1 MVTALAIGMPIS
13 DYSTTITIVA
23 PAGRLGIVFTRAPLG
38 VGCFC
43 TPAAD
48 SALKG
53 KVTDKMMLVK
63 VNGADVSGL
72 DIHDISEYLNARAD
86 KERTLEFVVDSKDS
100 ELITKTVVVK
110 NMGVKRVIAPPGRL
124 GLAMIDAPTP
134 GTHKWNDG
142 GGTFDAPTSGIY
154 CRVNPNMCRPGDGG
168 SPLFPALRTGTY
180 KVLSVMGET
189 KLASAVA
196 ATEILVKNKDAN
208 RPIVVGKLGGGT
220 PLLATLLEGRGSS
233 GGMMVAALETASP
246 LLGHAAIGAEIVKV
260 KGLDTPTNQGIA
272 SLPETCLEITLTT
285 PPLARTRMEFVSFIP
300 LDFQNGNVTFASA
313 FDAIQSRGLIEDDLY
328 GASNLASGRYETVN
342 MMKEVRCPP
351 SPRRPQRHRP
361 RHRLRLPLHH
371 LRCRP
376 SAHVP
381 LRLHRHTPQRMNT
394 FLGTSGLK
402 VTSIETASI
411 DGTIE
416 RMNSGCYRSGGGDRA
431 EWVYQTLRV
440 WYNALDPEN
449 LRPSCIEAARSHA
462 MPSARA
468 GSVAPARA
476 RWRRREAITPAGPR
490 GPAGTRPAV
499 STPWPC
505 VCPSTR
511 RPVSAHRWLRRTSWP
526 TRRSRRTR
534 GRANAWCCELT
545 RRPAVSARR
554 RRSAR
559 VRSSSQAPRLD
570 SSASSAQHLYRLM
583 VSL

>member
-1 MVTALAIGMPIS
+1 MATALAIGMPIS
-13 DYSTTITIVA
+13 DYSTTITVVA
-23 PAGRLGIVFTRAPLG
+23 PAGRLGIHFTRAPLG

-110 NMGVKRVIAPPGRL
+110 NMGVKHVIAPPGRL
-124 GLAMIDAPTP
+124 GLGMTDAPTP

-168 SPLFPALRTGTY
+168 SPLFPALRTDTY

-233 GGMMVAALETASP
+233 GGMMVASLDTASP

-300 LDFQNGNVTFASA
+300 LDFQNGKVTFASA
-313 FDAIQSRGLIEDDLY
+313 FDAI
-328 GASNLASGRYETVN
+328 
-342 MMKEVRCPP
+342 
-351 SPRRPQRHRP
+351 
-361 RHRLRLPLHH
+361 
-371 LRCRP
+371 
-376 SAHVP
+376 
-381 LRLHRHTPQRMNT
+381 
-394 FLGTSGLK
+394 
-402 VTSIETASI
+402 
-411 DGTIE
+411 
-416 RMNSGCYRSGGGDRA
+416 
-431 EWVYQTLRV
+431 
-440 WYNALDPEN
+440 
-449 LRPSCIEAARSHA
+449 
-462 MPSARA
+462 
-468 GSVAPARA
+468 
-476 RWRRREAITPAGPR
+476 
-490 GPAGTRPAV
+490 
-499 STPWPC
+499 
-505 VCPSTR
+505 
-511 RPVSAHRWLRRTSWP
+511 
-526 TRRSRRTR
+526 
-534 GRANAWCCELT
+534 
-545 RRPAVSARR
+545 
-554 RRSAR
+554 
-559 VRSSSQAPRLD
+559 
-570 SSASSAQHLYRLM
+570 
-583 VSL
+583 